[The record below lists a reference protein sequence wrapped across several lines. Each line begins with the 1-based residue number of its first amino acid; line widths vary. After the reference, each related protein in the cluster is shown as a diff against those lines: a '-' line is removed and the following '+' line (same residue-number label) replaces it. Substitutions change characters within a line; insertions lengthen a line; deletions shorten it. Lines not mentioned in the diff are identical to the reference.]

1 MFTGI
6 IEELGL
12 VRRLSHINNGVRL
25 GIESTVCGFDA
36 TTGDSISV
44 NGACL
49 TLTDKER
56 NVLFFDVSKET
67 LNTSNLEELTA
78 GNRVNLERS
87 LKQGGR
93 IGGHFVTGHVDC
105 VAKVISKASNGDFIE
120 FKVSMPTQFRP
131 FLAEKGSI
139 AVDGISLT
147 VNSVSGGSFDFM
159 VIPHTLSNT
168 TLKLK
173 EKGSSLNIET
183 DILAKYTQNLIVKT
197 ESMPAL
203 KPRMDRDFFTKH
215 GFA

>member
-6 IEELGL
+6 IEELGI
-12 VRRLSHINNGVRL
+12 VRRLLRVNNGARL
-25 GIESTVCGFDA
+25 GIESSVCGFDVIM
-36 TTGDSISV
+36 GDSISV
-44 NGACL
+44 NGVCL

-67 LNTSNLEELTA
+67 LNMSNLVELAA
-78 GNRVNLERS
+78 GHRVNLERS

-120 FKVSMPTQFRP
+120 FKISLPTKFRA

-139 AVDGISLT
+139 TVDGISLT
-147 VNSVSGGSFDFM
+147 VNSVSENSFNFM
-159 VIPHTLSNT
+159 AIPHTLSNT

-183 DILAKYTQNLIVKT
+183 DILAKYTQNLIGKT
-197 ESMPAL
+197 ESMPDL